1 MRLLHTSDWHIGRS
15 LHGADR
21 LADQRRLLTGLAD
34 LIRAESI
41 DVVLVSGDIY
51 DRAIPPAA
59 ATVVLDAVLTAL
71 RGLSLIHI

>member
-15 LHGADR
+15 LHGADL
-21 LADQRRLLTGLAD
+21 LADQQCVLTGLAD

-41 DVVLVSGDIY
+41 DVVVVSGDIY

-59 ATVVLDAVLTAL
+59 ATAVLDRVLTTL
-71 RGLSLIHI
+71 RGAGA